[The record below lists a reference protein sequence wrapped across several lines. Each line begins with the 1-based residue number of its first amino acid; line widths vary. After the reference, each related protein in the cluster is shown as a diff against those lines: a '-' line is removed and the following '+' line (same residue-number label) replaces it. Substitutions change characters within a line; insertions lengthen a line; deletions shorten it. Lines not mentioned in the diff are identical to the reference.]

1 MAIISK
7 HLSGFPLPLVSLL
20 LHLKH
25 RGKPESIAL
34 LLPFFF
40 SYLVYQILSKYA
52 RARGGVL
59 GGYLFGKFLVVSL

>member
-7 HLSGFPLPLVSLL
+7 HLSGFALLLVSRL

-25 RGKPESIAL
+25 REKPESIAL
-34 LLPFFF
+34 LLPWFF
-40 SYLVYQILSKYA
+40 SYLVYQILWKYK
-52 RARGGVL
+52 RARGGVP